1 MGYMSIEKGVEN
13 THQTG
18 FTDFSKAV
26 QAKQKEG
33 RRRKKGKLLYHIL
46 YICYYMIYYTIYSI
60 IETIPNPRTKEKVE
74 KILSIVLMKII
85 IEHVH
90 EQGPEVT

>member
-1 MGYMSIEKGVEN
+1 MGCVSIEKGVEN

-26 QAKQKEG
+26 QAKRKEE
-33 RRRKKGKLLYHIL
+33 RRRKKGKLLYHML
-46 YICYYMIYYTIYSI
+46 YICYYMIYYTIYRI
-60 IETIPNPRTKEKVE
+60 IEAMPNPRTKEKE
-74 KILSIVLMKII
+74 KILAIVLMKII

-90 EQGPEVT
+90 KQGPEVT